1 MVICMRM
8 NLVLELHD
16 SPGKLVRA
24 LEPISTFG
32 ANLVTVIHKR
42 DYKNEKGKVPVQLT
56 LEGEQDELKG
66 LMERFEELGFSIIE
80 MDGVVRKEKITTI
93 LYGDI
98 VDKDLRD
105 TMDRINALE
114 GVVIVAF
121 DIKLN
126 GEEESTAL
134 INIEADIGKR
144 QVVFDKIAEIAEEK
158 DLLVINE
165 V

>member
-1 MVICMRM
+1 MKM
-8 NLVLELHD
+8 NLVLELLD
-16 SPGKLVRA
+16 APGQLVRV

-42 DYKNEKGKVPVQLT
+42 DYKKENGKVPVQLT
-56 LEGEQDELKG
+56 LEGEQAELAG
-66 LMERFEELGFSIIE
+66 LINKFEDLGFSIIE
-80 MDGVVRKEKITTI
+80 MDGVVKKEKITTI

-98 VDKDLRD
+98 VDQDLRD
-105 TMDRINALE
+105 TMDRVNALD
-114 GVVIVAF
+114 GVAIVAF

-134 INIEADIGKR
+134 INIEADIGKK
-144 QVVFDKIAEIAEEK
+144 QTVFEKIAEIAEEK